1 MNNDLFDELYY
12 SQTFRDRLI
21 LKVVDEAH
29 MIYRWG
35 LVESQQSKKSAAFK
49 RTQDNGRFR
58 PSYGHLGTRLLPT
71 DDVPLLLMSATCR
84 PVAIQAIMVSLKLTE
99 NNLVILRG
107 ELTRPEIRFI
117 RVYMKSSLP
126 SAQDLLR
133 VIPNLS
139 DVPDDQCPQS
149 LVYSGTQNHTLAVL
163 KVLHQARGIP
173 GEAQN
178 GLSTFARRFH
188 ASTGP
193 IDKLVR
199 ISDFSEGVFRMMACT
214 LALGMGQNWSC
225 CREVLIMGRADP
237 SNLNQMGGRCGRDG
251 RPGLVFLFMEET
263 RPKGRNKLED
273 FVLGAVQTDDD
284 RMDAFAITPVC
295 LRVAFNVDNT

>member
-29 MIYRWG
+29 MIYSWG

-107 ELTRPEIRFI
+107 ELTRPEICFI
-117 RVYMKSSLP
+117 
-126 SAQDLLR
+126 
-133 VIPNLS
+133 
-139 DVPDDQCPQS
+139 
-149 LVYSGTQNHTLAVL
+149 
-163 KVLHQARGIP
+163 
-173 GEAQN
+173 
-178 GLSTFARRFH
+178 
-188 ASTGP
+188 
-193 IDKLVR
+193 
-199 ISDFSEGVFRMMACT
+199 
-214 LALGMGQNWSC
+214 
-225 CREVLIMGRADP
+225 
-237 SNLNQMGGRCGRDG
+237 
-251 RPGLVFLFMEET
+251 
-263 RPKGRNKLED
+263 
-273 FVLGAVQTDDD
+273 
-284 RMDAFAITPVC
+284 
-295 LRVAFNVDNT
+295 